1 MSLIGGR
8 LYRRRSPR
16 GGLLTGGIL
25 PRLPRGTRHR
35 FKRAHVALR
44 DDPMVSDDDYYY
56 GTRRLK
62 HQYGNVPVAYKNP
75 VARERY
81 LAAVA
86 DRQIRKPSKYN
97 VALRKEWNHLSQA
110 QKQDFGSIAFLASAL
125 RGQWNPALGIFSGVP
140 QRGDIRHH
148 PPKFGYIRRPAHQRS
163 RKGVHRRA
171 PSSLQMEKIEE
182 NPEFLE
188 LLDEKV

>member
-110 QKQDFGSIAFLASAL
+110 QKFWIHCVFSVRLEGSMESSTWHFFGGATTG
-125 RGQWNPALGIFSGVP
+125 R
-140 QRGDIRHH
+140 
-148 PPKFGYIRRPAHQRS
+148 Y
-163 RKGVHRRA
+163 
-171 PSSLQMEKIEE
+171 PSSPSKIWIHS
-182 NPEFLE
+182 
-188 LLDEKV
+188 